1 MAARWN
7 TVEQPFPLREQ
18 PGWRFDEHLESME
31 GMKIRIAI
39 LKLALESASALQDL
53 MASLPPGFNVG
64 RSVLLDMAG

>member
-1 MAARWN
+1 
-7 TVEQPFPLREQ
+7 
-18 PGWRFDEHLESME
+18 
-31 GMKIRIAI
+31 MKIRIAI